1 MTDILNSQVSSL
13 GYIVAIAITAVAVFF
28 LLFIEKLKEMK
39 ENGRKNS
46 YLKKHRLEDHSTI
59 FYRGEYWVIL
69 KYMGSEKSYSIMTIK
84 SKETKRVGAKILIA
98 NSISQEK
105 LLGAV
110 AKADS
115 FTEFYHGDEH
125 LLKKY
130 LDDL

>member
-1 MTDILNSQVSSL
+1 
-13 GYIVAIAITAVAVFF
+13 
-28 LLFIEKLKEMK
+28 LFWKKIKEM
-39 ENGRKNS
+39 EERGRKNS

-59 FYRGEYWVIL
+59 FYKGEYWVIL
-69 KYMGSEKSYSIMTIK
+69 KYIGSEKSYSIMTIK
-84 SKETKRVGAKILIA
+84 SKEAMRVDAKILIA